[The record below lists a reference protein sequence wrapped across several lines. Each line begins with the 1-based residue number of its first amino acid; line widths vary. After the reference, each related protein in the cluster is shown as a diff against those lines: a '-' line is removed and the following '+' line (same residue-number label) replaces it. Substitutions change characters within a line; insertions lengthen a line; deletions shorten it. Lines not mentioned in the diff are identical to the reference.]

1 MEDQTSTEYEAP
13 EITDYG
19 SLTEITANATSGAD
33 LDATF
38 PQGTPAG
45 DLTFS

>member
-1 MEDQTSTEYEAP
+1 MKQPYEAP
-13 EITDYG
+13 QVTVVG
-19 SLTEITANATSGAD
+19 SVQELTLGTQTGND

-38 PQGTPAG
+38 PQGTPRG